1 MADDGIVFAPPRRI
15 VKADADSD
23 GDHQPLD
30 EAKVQEFLREREM
43 EVSRRLEAIQALD
56 SEKGGHV
63 NNTKSPRT
71 LEPVAFAAPRIRHEK
86 VDWEVPQYILDRL
99 AQACDEDPQGIHA
112 RAQASKFAWSGV
124 VDAAKAAWIGGTE
137 LLTYGELLPAG
148 TEKALAVM
156 APGLH
161 FEFGAPKRQHEI
173 ALELGCGRGR
183 AALHLFLAG
192 ATVLGVEL
200 ALERYN
206 KAIENIERLAHR
218 CPDAFRVDFQNSK
231 ARLICT
237 DATSAKYNSVLE
249 LRYGDFFQ
257 LVEQEEIVAATLIF
271 LQVRLPS
278 ASWPRVRSLLDATS
292 PGCRV
297 LSQQD
302 LREVYRG
309 AKPPFPFRDIG
320 SPVLECTWAPMGHRF
335 HCYER
340 LDLEEENRILQRAAA
355 QNNLKSDAMSRTKM
369 FVDPRS
375 ILV

>member
-1 MADDGIVFAPPRRI
+1 MADDGIVFAPPRRL
-15 VKADADSD
+15 VVGDDSD

-30 EAKVQEFLREREM
+30 DAKLQEFLREREI
-43 EVSRRLEAIQALD
+43 EVSRRLEAVRALD
-56 SEKGGHV
+56 SEKGGYV
-63 NNTKSPRT
+63 NDTKSPRS

-86 VDWEVPQYILDRL
+86 VDWEVPQCILDRL

-137 LLTYGELLPAG
+137 LLSYGELLPAG

-161 FEFGAPKRQHEI
+161 LPKRQHEV

-206 KAIENIERLAHR
+206 KTIENIERLAHR

-237 DATSAKYNSVLE
+237 DTTSAKYNSVLE

-278 ASWPRVRSLLDATS
+278 GSWPRVRSLLDATS

-297 LSQQD
+297 LTQQD

-309 AKPPFPFRDIG
+309 ANPPFPFRDIG
-320 SPVLECTWAPMGHRF
+320 SPILACTWAPYEGHRF

-355 QNNLKSDAMSRTKM
+355 QNTLKSDAISRRTNM
-369 FVDPRS
+369 FFDPRQ
-375 ILV
+375 LV

>member
-1 MADDGIVFAPPRRI
+1 MADDGIVFAPPRRRI
-15 VKADADSD
+15 AGDDAK
-23 GDHQPLD
+23 L
-30 EAKVQEFLREREM
+30 QEFLREREM
-43 EVSRRLEAIQALD
+43 EVARRLEAVQALD
-56 SEKGGHV
+56 V
-63 NNTKSPRT
+63 NDTKSSPRS
-71 LEPVAFAAPRIRHEK
+71 EGAPVAFAAPRIRHEK
-86 VDWEVPQYILDRL
+86 VDWEVPQCILDRL

-156 APGLH
+156 APGLRLQ
-161 FEFGAPKRQHEI
+161 RQHEV

-237 DATSAKYNSVLE
+237 DTTSAKYNSVLE

-278 ASWPRVRSLLDATS
+278 GSWPRVRSLLDATS

-297 LSQQD
+297 LTQQD

-309 AKPPFPFRDIG
+309 ANPPFPFRDIG
-320 SPVLECTWAPMGHRF
+320 SPILACTWAHEGHRF

-355 QNNLKSDAMSRTKM
+355 QNNLKSDAMSRRTNVSFDPCPYWYRTKCRM
-369 FVDPRS
+369 
-375 ILV
+375 